1 MTTVFDHAWMTG
13 LFGDKGVA
21 EHLSA
26 EVQLA
31 HMLRIEA
38 AHSRSLGN
46 ESAARAI
53 EAARIG
59 PEDLTEGTATDGV
72 PVPQLVRCL
81 KAQISPELHAVSY
94 THLRAHE
101 T

>member
-1 MTTVFDHAWMTG
+1 MTSVFDHSWMTG
-13 LFGDKGVA
+13 LFGDKRVA

-46 ESAARAI
+46 ERAARAI
-53 EAARIG
+53 EAAQIRK
-59 PEDLTEGTATDGV
+59 EDLAEGTAMDGL
-72 PVPQLVRCL
+72 PVPQ
-81 KAQISPELHAVSY
+81 
-94 THLRAHE
+94 
-101 T
+101 